1 MSKAYD
7 KINNLCCLS
16 SNRYKDFFQDYDGT
30 DEDFCKDIYEMV
42 DCLSDLEKRDRVLD
56 IIIEKNVD
64 VCFIMNGYS
73 LQEYNKRHSIDLLK
87 EEFDLLK
94 EVLESE
100 KQRNKNTN
108 KVF

>member
-16 SNRYKDFFQDYDGT
+16 VNRYGKSLFEDYN
-30 DEDFCKDIYEMV
+30 DEDICKDAYEMI
-42 DCLSDLEKRDRVLD
+42 DCLSDLEKRDKALD

-73 LQEYNKRHSIDLLK
+73 LQEYNKRHPMDLLK

-94 EVLESE
+94 EELKSE
-100 KQRNKNTN
+100 K
-108 KVF
+108 